1 MFPNGTYCFD
11 NGTLLEYDGKLTDN
25 ACVTDIDT
33 HLTGY
38 FGSTGLITNYTEKVV
53 RVI

>member
-11 NGTLLEYDGKLTDN
+11 NGTLYVDGALTDN
-25 ACVTDIDT
+25 ACVTDLDI

-38 FGSTGLITNYTEKVV
+38 FGSTGPITNYPEKVV